1 MSPTAVARASDA
13 FRVLHWRNL
22 WVMLVLCCGGILMML
37 PFLWMFSASLRP
49 AAEAYRLPP
58 SLLPD
63 TWDTASY
70 AQVFASGL
78 PFLRMY
84 WNSFVV
90 AAATT
95 AGVLLT
101 ASMASFAFARL
112 RFRGA
117 GTLFALM
124 FLGLMVPPA
133 LVLIPVYFGFASLH
147 LLDTRL
153 ALILPALASSFGVYM
168 MRQFMLGQPRE
179 LEEAAMI
186 DGAGY
191 WTIYLRIS
199 LPQLGPPLAA
209 VGIIT
214 FTGSWNNFIAPFVL
228 IKSLEQ
234 MTLPIGVVA
243 LQGVFGGASLS
254 VLMAATVMSVL
265 PLFVVFLVAQRF
277 IIEGLTMTGIKG

>member
-1 MSPTAVARASDA
+1 
-13 FRVLHWRNL
+13 
-22 WVMLVLCCGGILMML
+22 
-37 PFLWMFSASLRP
+37 
-49 AAEAYRLPP
+49 
-58 SLLPD
+58 
-63 TWDTASY
+63 
-70 AQVFASGL
+70 
-78 PFLRMY
+78 MY
-84 WNSFVV
+84 WNSFIV
-90 AAATT
+90 AAITT
-95 AGVLLT
+95 GGVLLT
-101 ASMASFAFARL
+101 ASMTAFAFARL

-117 GTLFALM
+117 ATLFALM

-133 LVLIPVYFGFASLH
+133 LVLIPIYVGFASLH
-147 LLDTRL
+147 LLDTKW

-191 WTIYLRIS
+191 FTIYWRIS
-199 LPQLGPPLAA
+199 LPQCGPALAA
-209 VGIIT
+209 LGIIT

-254 VLMAATVMSVL
+254 VLMAATVMAVL